1 MAWSS
6 KLRLSLLRDVAGFGG
21 VMAHIGGRR
30 TLTALAFLILGS
42 LTEGLSI
49 LLLIPLLHL
58 IGNADQD
65 FAVRVPG
72 ALRWLAPGGTLSLAT
87 ALCLLV
93 ALVALQ
99 AMFNRFKSLY
109 MARLLYDFVNR
120 VRMNLFES
128 IGRARWG
135 VFTRMRSSDLD
146 HALTGDIDRVQ
157 AAAFSLLMLAQTALL
172 LAGYLVVSLFISPV
186 MTSFA
191 ILIGVLLFVA
201 LQPFRARATAYGR
214 VLTGSRQDQY
224 RTVSEFL
231 GGIKV
236 AKSLNVEAS
245 YFTQLRA
252 TLEKMKADNIAYVR
266 NSTIGTALFQVTS
279 VIGLSLFIYIALVR
293 FHLSLAEI
301 VVLLLVFMRVA
312 PRFMDMQVQAQ
323 QMLINLPAYT
333 AMQALK
339 ARFDAERETE
349 PGDAGHG
356 ARLSLD
362 TGLNIRDVSFAYG
375 DGDGDGKPVVEGI
388 TFGLPAGKVTA
399 LIGPSG
405 SGKSTIADM
414 LLGLLEPTEGTIL
427 ADGVGITAKNRRA
440 WRDQVAYVPQ
450 DVFLLHDTIATNLR
464 LAAPQASDEELWAAL
479 RKAHAADFVE
489 RLDRRLETVVGDRGV
504 RLSGGE
510 RQRIALARAL
520 LRKPL
525 LLILDEATSALD
537 WQNQSLIAQSIEDLR
552 GQITILTIAHRPSMI
567 AFADWVVAIENGRI
581 VEAGQY
587 QRLKAKSGSRLA
599 RMLSGERA
607 ERGTATNK
615 ALADNAPLP
624 APAERSAEAA
634 APGA

>member
-1 MAWSS
+1 MGWSS
-6 KLRLSLLRDVAGFGG
+6 KLRLSLFRDIAGFGA
-21 VMAHIGGRR
+21 MIAHVGGRR

-42 LTEGLSI
+42 LTEGVSI

-58 IGNADQD
+58 IGKADQD
-65 FAVRVPG
+65 YAVRVPE
-72 ALRWLAPGGTLSLAT
+72 ALQWLVPGGTLPLA
-87 ALCLLV
+87 AILSLLV

-99 AMFNRFKSLY
+99 AIFNRFKSVY

-120 VRMNLFES
+120 VRLNLFES
-128 IGRARWG
+128 IGKARWG

-146 HALTGDIDRVQ
+146 HALNGDVDRVQ
-157 AAAFSLLMLAQTALL
+157 VGAFSLLMFTQAALL
-172 LAGYLVVSLFISPV
+172 LTGYLVVSLFISPV

-191 ILIGVLLFVA
+191 ILIGVVLLIA
-201 LQPFRARATAYGR
+201 LQPFRARASAYGR
-214 VLTGSRQDQY
+214 TLTSNRQDQY

-245 YFTQLRA
+245 YFAELGA
-252 TLEKMKADNIAYVR
+252 TLNRMKADNIAFVR
-266 NSTIGTALFQVTS
+266 NSTLGTALFQMAS

-312 PRFMDMQVQAQ
+312 PRFMDMQIQVQQ
-323 QMLINLPAYT
+323 VLINLPAY
-333 AMQALK
+333 ASMQALQ
-339 ARFDAERETE
+339 ARFDAEREPAE
-349 PGDAGHG
+349 NDAGQG
-356 ARLSLD
+356 AKLSLD

-375 DGDGDGKPVVEGI
+375 DGEAKPVVSGI

-414 LLGLLEPTEGTIL
+414 LLGLLDPTQGRIL
-427 ADGVGITAKNRRA
+427 ADGVEITAQNRRA

-450 DVFLLHDTIATNLR
+450 DVFLLHDTIAANLR
-464 LAAPQASDEELWAAL
+464 LAAPKASDDELWTAL
-479 RKAHAADFVE
+479 RDAHAAEFVKQLDL
-489 RLDRRLETVVGDRGV
+489 RLDTVVGDRGV

-520 LRKPL
+520 LRKPS

-537 WQNQSLIAQSIEDLR
+537 WQNQSLIAQSIDGLR
-552 GQITILTIAHRPSMI
+552 GQMTILTIAHRPSMI

-581 VEAGQY
+581 VEVGQY
-587 QRLKAKSGSRLA
+587 QRLKAKAGSRLA
-599 RMLSGERA
+599 RMLSGEQA
-607 ERGTATNK
+607 GTI
-615 ALADNAPLP
+615 LP
-624 APAERSAEAA
+624 AGVAPAPVERSVEAA

>member
-1 MAWSS
+1 MSWPGT
-6 KLRLSLLRDVAGFGG
+6 LRLSLLRDVAGFGG
-21 VMAHIGGRR
+21 VMAHIGGQR
-30 TLTALAFLILGS
+30 TLTALSFLILGS

-58 IGNADQD
+58 IGDAGQD

-72 ALRWLAPGGTLSLAT
+72 ALRWLVPGGTLSLAT
-87 ALCLLV
+87 VLALLV

-109 MARLLYDFVNR
+109 MAQLLYDFVNR
-120 VRMNLFES
+120 LRMNLFES
-128 IGRARWG
+128 IGKARWG
-135 VFTRMRSSDLD
+135 VFTRMRGSDLD

-191 ILIGVLLFVA
+191 ILIGVLLFIA

-214 VLTGSRQDQY
+214 VLTESRQDQY

-245 YFTQLRA
+245 YFAQLRA
-252 TLEKMKADNIAYVR
+252 TLEKMKADNVAYVR
-266 NSTIGTALFQVTS
+266 NSTIGTALFQVAS
-279 VIGLSLFIYIALVR
+279 VIGLSLFIYVALVR

-312 PRFMDMQVQAQ
+312 PRFMDMQTQAQ
-323 QMLINLPAYT
+323 QVLINLPAYT
-333 AMQALK
+333 AMQALQ
-339 ARFDAERETE
+339 AHFDAERETE
-349 PGDAGHG
+349 PGDAGHDAG
-356 ARLSLD
+356 LSLD
-362 TGLNIRDVSFAYG
+362 TGLNIRDVSLTYG
-375 DGDGDGKPVVEGI
+375 DDKPVVSGI

-427 ADGVGITAKNRRA
+427 ADGVEITARNRRA

-450 DVFLLHDTIATNLR
+450 DVFLLHDTVAANLR
-464 LAAPQASDEELWAAL
+464 LAAPQAGDEELWAAL

-520 LRKPL
+520 LRKPS

-537 WQNQSLIAQSIEDLR
+537 WQNQSLIAQSIEELR
-552 GQITILTIAHRPSMI
+552 GQMTILTIAHRPSMI
-567 AFADWVVAIENGRI
+567 AFADWVVAIESGRI
-581 VEAGQY
+581 VEVGQY

-607 ERGTATNK
+607 ELGTA
-615 ALADNAPLP
+615 APVENAPV
-624 APAERSAEAA
+624 AAQAGRSAEAA
-634 APGA
+634 APGG

>member
-1 MAWSS
+1 MGLSS
-6 KLRLSLLRDVAGFGG
+6 ALRLPLLRDVAGFGA

-30 TLTALAFLILGS
+30 TLTALLFLILGS
-42 LTEGLSI
+42 LTEGISI

-58 IGNADQD
+58 IDKADQD
-65 FAVRVPG
+65 FAIRVPD
-72 ALRWLAPGGTLSLAT
+72 ALRWLVPGGTVSLA
-87 ALCLLV
+87 AVLCLLV
-93 ALVALQ
+93 ALVGLQ
-99 AMFNRFKSLY
+99 AVFNRFKSIY

-120 VRMNLFES
+120 VRMNFFES

-135 VFTRMRSSDLD
+135 VFTRTRSSDLD
-146 HALTGDIDRVQ
+146 HALNGDIDRVQ
-157 AAAFSLLMLAQTALL
+157 VAAFSLLMLTQAALL

-191 ILIGVLLFVA
+191 ILIGVLMLIA
-201 LQPFRARATAYGR
+201 LQPFRARASAYGR
-214 VLTGSRQDQY
+214 MLTSNRQDQY

-245 YFTQLRA
+245 YFTELGA
-252 TLEKMKADNIAYVR
+252 TLDKMKADNIAYVR
-266 NSTIGTALFQVTS
+266 NSTLGTALFQVAS
-279 VIGLSLFIYIALVR
+279 VVGLSLFIYIALVR

-312 PRFMDMQVQAQ
+312 PRFLDIQIQAQ
-323 QMLINLPAYT
+323 QVLINIPAYT
-333 AMQALK
+333 SMRSLQ
-339 ARFDAERETE
+339 ARFDAERE
-349 PGDAGHG
+349 PAQSDAEHG

-362 TGLNIRDVSFAYG
+362 TGLNMRDISFAYG
-375 DGDGDGKPVVEGI
+375 GDGGKPVVSKV

-414 LLGLLEPTEGTIL
+414 LLGLLEPTEGRIL
-427 ADGVGITAKNRRA
+427 ADGSEITARNRRA

-450 DVFLLHDTIATNLR
+450 DVFLLHDTIAANLR
-464 LAAPQASDEELWAAL
+464 LAAPRASEDELWAAL

-489 RLDRRLETVVGDRGV
+489 RLDLRLDTVVGDRGV

-520 LRKPL
+520 LRKPS

-537 WQNQSLIAQSIEDLR
+537 WRNQSLIAQSIDGLR
-552 GQITILTIAHRPSMI
+552 GQMTILTIAHRPSMI
-567 AFADWVVAIENGRI
+567 AFADWVVAIEDGRI
-581 VEAGQY
+581 VEVGQY

-599 RMLSGERA
+599 RMLSGEQA
-607 ERGTATNK
+607 ERDSATA
-615 ALADNAPLP
+615 
-624 APAERSAEAA
+624 AEAA
-634 APGA
+634 PVATPVERSVETAPGA

>member
-1 MAWSS
+1 MARST
-6 KLRLSLLRDVAGFGG
+6 KVRLSLLRDVAGFGG

-30 TLTALAFLILGS
+30 TVTALAFLILGS

-72 ALRWLAPGGTLSLAT
+72 VLRWLVPGGTLSLAT
-87 ALCLLV
+87 VLCLLV
-93 ALVALQ
+93 GLVTLQ
-99 AMFNRFKSLY
+99 AMFTRFKSLY

-128 IGRARWG
+128 IGKARWG

-191 ILIGVLLFVA
+191 ILIGVLLFIA

-214 VLTGSRQDQY
+214 VLTGRRQDQY

-245 YFTQLRA
+245 YFAQLRA
-252 TLEKMKADNIAYVR
+252 TLETMKADNIAYVR
-266 NSTIGTALFQVTS
+266 NSTIGTALFQVAS

-312 PRFMDMQVQAQ
+312 PRFMDMQTQAQ
-323 QMLINLPAYT
+323 QVLINLPAYA
-333 AMQALK
+333 AMRALQ
-339 ARFDAERETE
+339 ARFDAAREME
-349 PGDAGHG
+349 PGDAGQG
-356 ARLSLD
+356 VRLSLD

-375 DGDGDGKPVVEGI
+375 DDNDGRPVVSGI

-405 SGKSTIADM
+405 SGKSTVADM
-414 LLGLLEPTEGTIL
+414 LLGLLEPTEGRIL
-427 ADGVGITAKNRRA
+427 ADGVEITASNRRA

-450 DVFLLHDTIATNLR
+450 DVFLLHDTIAANLR
-464 LAAPQASDEELWAAL
+464 LAAPQADDEELWAAL
-479 RKAHAADFVE
+479 KKAQAADFVE

-520 LRKPL
+520 LRKPS

-537 WQNQSLIAQSIEDLR
+537 WQNQSLIAQSIDGLR
-552 GQITILTIAHRPSMI
+552 GEMTILTIAHRPSMI
-567 AFADWVVAIENGRI
+567 SFADWVVAIEDGRI
-581 VEAGQY
+581 AEVGQY
-587 QRLKAKSGSRLA
+587 RQLKAKAGSRLA
-599 RMLSGERA
+599 RMLSGE
-607 ERGTATNK
+607 
-615 ALADNAPLP
+615 
-624 APAERSAEAA
+624 SA
-634 APGA
+634 

>member
-1 MAWSS
+1 MGWSS
-6 KLRLSLLRDVAGFGG
+6 KLRLSLFRDIAGFGA
-21 VMAHIGGRR
+21 MIAHVGGRR

-42 LTEGLSI
+42 LTEGISI

-58 IGNADQD
+58 IGKADQD
-65 FAVRVPG
+65 YAVRVPE
-72 ALRWLAPGGTLSLAT
+72 ALQWLVPGGMLPLAAILT
-87 ALCLLV
+87 LLV

-99 AMFNRFKSLY
+99 ATFNRFKSVY

-120 VRMNLFES
+120 VRLNLFES
-128 IGRARWG
+128 IGKARWG

-146 HALTGDIDRVQ
+146 HALNGDVDRVQ
-157 AAAFSLLMLAQTALL
+157 VGAFSLLMFTQAALL
-172 LAGYLVVSLFISPV
+172 LTGYLVVSLFISPV

-191 ILIGVLLFVA
+191 ILIGVVLLIA
-201 LQPFRARATAYGR
+201 LQPFRARASAYGR
-214 VLTGSRQDQY
+214 TLTSNRQDQY

-245 YFTQLRA
+245 YFAELGA
-252 TLEKMKADNIAYVR
+252 TLDRMKADNIAFVG
-266 NSTIGTALFQVTS
+266 NSTLGTALFQMAS

-312 PRFMDMQVQAQ
+312 PRFMDMQIQVQQ
-323 QMLINLPAYT
+323 VLINLPAY
-333 AMQALK
+333 ASMQALQ
-339 ARFDAERETE
+339 ARFDAEREPAE
-349 PGDAGHG
+349 NDAGQS
-356 ARLSLD
+356 AKLSLD

-375 DGDGDGKPVVEGI
+375 DGEAKPVVSGI

-414 LLGLLEPTEGTIL
+414 LLGLLEPTQGRML
-427 ADGVGITAKNRRA
+427 ADGVEITAQNRRA

-450 DVFLLHDTIATNLR
+450 DVFLLHDTIAANLR
-464 LAAPQASDEELWAAL
+464 LAAPKASDDQLWTAL
-479 RKAHAADFVE
+479 RDAHAADFVKQ
-489 RLDRRLETVVGDRGV
+489 LDLRLETVVGDRGV

-520 LRKPL
+520 LRKPS

-537 WQNQSLIAQSIEDLR
+537 WQNQSLIAQSIDGLR
-552 GQITILTIAHRPSMI
+552 GQMTILTIAHRPSMI

-581 VEAGQY
+581 VEVGQY
-587 QRLKAKSGSRLA
+587 QRLKAKAGSRLA
-599 RMLSGERA
+599 RMLSGEQA
-607 ERGTATNK
+607 GTV
-615 ALADNAPLP
+615 LP
-624 APAERSAEAA
+624 AEVAPAPVEPSVEAA